1 MKRSTRCARGLA
13 VLAVAAFM
21 LSKEL
26 AVLALALSQAVTAP
40 TNQQIPNSSSIQ
52 TAGQTA
58 GQAVQEAYF
67 VMEIPPRK
75 DQLVIKLTDPA
86 KIQKARD
93 LVSGRDQSATQVTG
107 IIVKQP
113 ACYNPPWSFH
123 FQPDSISFFDSAI
136 EVCDASIA
144 YTESFLSD
152 AGGAFL
158 PDNRWCPWGSRLL
171 REIPP
176 PTCDNGA
183 TSVSAASYKRVG
195 VAGESLITAFGNG
208 LATATATERATS
220 LPLPTM
226 LAGTTVKIKD
236 GAGKET
242 LAPLF
247 FVSPT
252 QINYQVPADL
262 EPGLSTV
269 TITNSQ
275 GQIAKESTQVLTIAP
290 GLFTANA
297 TGQGVVAAVALRI
310 KADGS
315 QQYESVARFDQMLN
329 RFVPVPIDLGAVT
342 DQVFLVMFGTGLR
355 GARLEDVDAKIGE
368 FAAEAVFIGPQP
380 DFTGLDQINLR
391 LPRRLAGQGEVTIDL
406 LIDDHKANPVI
417 VAIK

>member
-1 MKRSTRCARGLA
+1 MKRSALCVRTFA
-13 VLAVAAFM
+13 VLAIAAFM
-21 LSKEL
+21 LSKKL
-26 AVLALALSQAVTAP
+26 AVLTLALSQAAAASS
-40 TNQQIPNSSSIQ
+40 NQQFPNSSSSK
-52 TAGQTA
+52 AA
-58 GQAVQEAYF
+58 EEAYF
-67 VMEIPPRK
+67 VMEVPPRK
-75 DQLVIKLTDPA
+75 DNFVVKLTDPA

-123 FQPDSISFFDSAI
+123 YDPESISFFDSAI

-208 LATATATERATS
+208 LATATESATT
-220 LPLPTM
+220 LPLPTS

-236 GAGKET
+236 GAGKEI

-252 QINYQVPADL
+252 QVNYQMPAGL

-315 QQYESVARFDQMLN
+315 QHFEPVARFDQTLN
-329 RFVPVPIDLGAVT
+329 RFVPAPIDLGAAT
-342 DQVFLVMFGTGLR
+342 DQVFLVIFGTGLR
-355 GARLEDVDAKIGE
+355 GANLEDVDGRIGE
-368 FAAEAVFIGPQP
+368 FIAEALFIGPQP

-391 LPRRLAGQGEVTIDL
+391 VPRRLAGKGEVAVDL
-406 LIDDHKANPVI
+406 LIDDQKANSVVI
-417 VAIK
+417 AFK

>member
-1 MKRSTRCARGLA
+1 MKRSTLCARGLA
-13 VLAVAAFM
+13 VLAAAAFM
-21 LSKEL
+21 LSKEI
-26 AVLALALSQAVTAP
+26 AVLALALSQSAAAP
-40 TNQQIPNSSSIQ
+40 TIQQIPNPSTIQ
-52 TAGQTA
+52 AA
-58 GQAVQEAYF
+58 EEAYF
-67 VMEIPPRK
+67 VMEVPPRK
-75 DQLVIKLTDPA
+75 DNFVVKLTDPA

-123 FQPDSISFFDSAI
+123 YEPDSIGFFDSAI

-183 TSVSAASYKRVG
+183 TSVSAASYKRAG
-195 VAGESLITAFGNG
+195 VAGESIITAFGSG
-208 LATATATERATS
+208 LATATEVATT
-220 LPLPTM
+220 LPLPTT

-252 QINYQVPADL
+252 QVNYQVPAGV

-275 GQIAKESTQVLTIAP
+275 GQIAKEYTQVLTIAP

-297 TGQGVVAAVALRI
+297 SGQGVVAAVALRI

-315 QQYESVARFDQMLN
+315 QIYSPVA
-329 RFVPVPIDLGAVT
+329 P
-342 DQVFLVMFGTGLR
+342 LR
-355 GARLEDVDAKIGE
+355 SNTE
-368 FAAEAVFIGPQP
+368 P
-380 DFTGLDQINLR
+380 LR
-391 LPRRLAGQGEVTIDL
+391 SRAD
-406 LIDDHKANPVI
+406 
-417 VAIK
+417 

>member
-1 MKRSTRCARGLA
+1 MKRSTLFARSLA
-13 VLAVAAFM
+13 VLAVVAFM

-40 TNQQIPNSSSIQ
+40 AIPNPTST
-52 TAGQTA
+52 TAA
-58 GQAVQEAYF
+58 EEAYF
-67 VMEIPPRK
+67 VMEVPPRK
-75 DQLVIKLTDPA
+75 DNFVVKLTDPA
-86 KIQKARD
+86 GIQKARD
-93 LVSGRDQSATQVTG
+93 LVSGRDQSATQITG

-123 FQPDSISFFDSAI
+123 FEPDSIGFFDSAI

-158 PDNRWCPWGSRLL
+158 PDNRWCQWGSRLL

-183 TSVSAASYKRVG
+183 TSVSAASFKRVG
-195 VAGESLITAFGNG
+195 VASQSIITAFGSG
-208 LATATATERATS
+208 LATATESATT
-220 LPLPTM
+220 LPLPTT

-252 QINYQVPADL
+252 QVNYQVPAGL

-269 TITNSQ
+269 TITNAQ
-275 GQIAKESTQVLTIAP
+275 GQIAKEYTQVLTIAP

-297 TGQGVVAAVALRI
+297 SGQGVVAAVALRI

-315 QQYESVARFDQMLN
+315 QQYESVARLDQTLN
-329 RFVPVPIDLGAVT
+329 RFVPAPIDLGAAT
-342 DQVFLVMFGTGLR
+342 DQVFLVIFGTGLR
-355 GARLEDVDAKIGE
+355 GAKLEDVDAKMGE
-368 FAAEAVFIGPQP
+368 FKTEAVFIGPQP

-406 LIDDHKANPVI
+406 LIDDQKANSVI